1 MKAHWENAKREQA
14 HPYWAQRK
22 LLITSVD
29 KAYEIFNNYKADKDL
44 AMATENVFSA
54 LTLRD
59 GFSMGKKMSHI
70 VRTWEMIR
78 GEKKQIYRLARDLMA
93 TVTDQEELDYICNTA
108 NRADTSWAYR
118 ADYDPQKL

>member
-1 MKAHWENAKREQA
+1 
-14 HPYWAQRK
+14 
-22 LLITSVD
+22 
-29 KAYEIFNNYKADKDL
+29 
-44 AMATENVFSA
+44 MATENVFSA

-93 TVTDQEELDYICNTA
+93 TVTDQEELTYLTDVKNRCNTEWIYNA
-108 NRADTSWAYR
+108 G
-118 ADYDPQKL
+118 YDPQKL